1 MLLKA
6 QTDTHI
12 HAAGY
17 CFPPPWISNTETSRI
32 KLFLNPSSQYLRL
45 NGVKRLS
52 ILCLLTHL
60 LLSIH
65 SRVLWKNFFGQK
77 RSLCCPMTSRVD
89 TNPRWF
95 RGGAACTCG
104 VFVCAV
110 GDRTG
115 TLLMPIFGTIS
126 PLSSSLS
133 SIPFT
138 GWSIS
143 SSTQAK
149 KEARLALWR
158 RTIPC
163 RSKLFTQ
170 PPWLVMLLSSEIKRR
185 CLFLSTLGKKEGGNT

>member
-1 MLLKA
+1 MESNAWAFFACWLIFCWASTLGRCGKTSLA
-6 QTDTHI
+6 KNVHFVVQWRQE
-12 HAAGY
+12 
-17 CFPPPWISNTETSRI
+17 WIRI
-32 KLFLNPSSQYLRL
+32 PADSEVARPA
-45 NGVKRLS
+45 R
-52 ILCLLTHL
+52 
-60 LLSIH
+60 
-65 SRVLWKNFFGQK
+65 
-77 RSLCCPMTSRVD
+77 
-89 TNPRWF
+89 
-95 RGGAACTCG
+95 G

-163 RSKLFTQ
+163 WSKLFTQ